1 MTKKLLV
8 GNWCKD
14 IDNYLA
20 DNEKINTFSFNNWK
34 NFKKKNKDVKLILK
48 VYKKLIKK
56 ISLNLN
62 KNSQSKLQRKILG
75 LPFE

>member
-1 MTKKLLV
+1 MKKKINLVSFCLTNLKDRKFKKKILNDKKTFLV

-34 NFKKKNKDVKLILK
+34 NFKKKNKRCEINFK
-48 VYKKLIKK
+48 
-56 ISLNLN
+56 SL
-62 KNSQSKLQRKILG
+62 
-75 LPFE
+75 